1 MAKSAEALFL
11 ENRPLIDQVIR
22 FVCRRLAIRGDE
34 AEEFAADVRLRLIA
48 SDYEILRKYQGRSS
62 LSTYLSV
69 VIKRLAL
76 DFRTAK
82 WGKWRPCAA
91 ARAAGPVAVRL
102 EQLVVRDEMRLEDAL
117 SAVERQFGEIDR
129 AALQEVAGK
138 FPLRTRRH
146 YVGEEVLEF
155 AASESPDAER
165 LLVQDAEQARFERVA
180 ARLKAMIQTL
190 EPSDRLALQL
200 HFEQGLRIADV
211 ARMLQRDQK
220 RMYRSMDQSL
230 SRLRALLEAE
240 GINAEGIRSMLATA
254 EGGRGKPASP
264 VRLLERNTP

>member
-1 MAKSAEALFL
+1 
-11 ENRPLIDQVIR
+11 
-22 FVCRRLAIRGDE
+22 
-34 AEEFAADVRLRLIA
+34 
-48 SDYEILRKYQGRSS
+48 
-62 LSTYLSV
+62 
-69 VIKRLAL
+69 
-76 DFRTAK
+76 
-82 WGKWRPCAA
+82 
-91 ARAAGPVAVRL
+91 
-102 EQLVVRDEMRLEDAL
+102 
-117 SAVERQFGEIDR
+117 
-129 AALQEVAGK
+129 
-138 FPLRTRRH
+138 
-146 YVGEEVLEF
+146 
-155 AASESPDAER
+155 
-165 LLVQDAEQARFERVA
+165 VA

-240 GINAEGIRSMLATA
+240 GINAEGIRSMLASA

>member
-165 LLVQDAEQARFERVA
+165 LLGRAVDHMALTGRGFDRVIKVARTVADLAGA
-180 ARLKAMIQTL
+180 ARVSEQHVA
-190 EPSDRLALQL
+190 EALSYRTA
-200 HFEQGLRIADV
+200 FEQDEGL
-211 ARMLQRDQK
+211 AR
-220 RMYRSMDQSL
+220 
-230 SRLRALLEAE
+230 A
-240 GINAEGIRSMLATA
+240 G
-254 EGGRGKPASP
+254 
-264 VRLLERNTP
+264 